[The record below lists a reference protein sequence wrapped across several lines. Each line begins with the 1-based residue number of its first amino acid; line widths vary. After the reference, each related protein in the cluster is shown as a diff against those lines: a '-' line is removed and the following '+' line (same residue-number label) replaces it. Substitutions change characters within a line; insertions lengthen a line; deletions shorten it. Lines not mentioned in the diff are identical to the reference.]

1 MSAHT
6 DGTSAASKRMF
17 GIFCVASY
25 LLSVSY
31 GTTFLLS
38 LLVAARGGN
47 EGDTG
52 AVISIA
58 MFSTVIAV
66 IFSGH
71 LTDLIGVVK
80 VMAISGIFLA
90 LACIGFALTPG
101 LGPPLLACGLLL
113 GLGWGIFYTLG
124 AIIVA
129 TMIEPTRRIK
139 YLALLSGCMMS
150 GIGTGPLIGR
160 LATAAG
166 TPIEAAF
173 YVAAAA
179 SVVGSI
185 IFLLLEKH
193 IRHGQ
198 RALGPAPVGRITLA
212 AARSVLTSNALFPI
226 VMVGLG
232 GCIFGAL
239 SSFQTSYAHFHKL
252 DYSLFFIGFMVVA
265 IICRLLVAGML
276 LKRDPYIA
284 AVLLSG
290 LIVVSILMFLLF
302 VDSQFSYLLAAIV
315 LGVGYGLTYSV
326 INGLAAND
334 APPDQISQSLL
345 LFSLSYIVGVFGF
358 PFLAGKFIVN
368 FGVPALLLSILVV
381 AIGNWM
387 VALARLIKRQRRVK
401 SQGSS
406 LAAGNLK
413 G

>member
-1 MSAHT
+1 MNAQT
-6 DGTSAASKRMF
+6 AGTSAASRHMF

-38 LLVAARGGN
+38 LLVATRGGN
-47 EGDTG
+47 EANSG

-58 MFSTVIAV
+58 MFSTIIAV

-80 VMAISGIFLA
+80 MMAISGILLA
-90 LACIGFALTPG
+90 LACVGFALVPG
-101 LGPPLLACGLLL
+101 LGWPLLACGLLL
-113 GLGWGIFYTLG
+113 GTGWGIFYTLG

-129 TMIEPTRRIK
+129 TMIEPLRRIK
-139 YLALLSGCMMS
+139 YMALLSGCMMS

-160 LATAAG
+160 VATAAG
-166 TPIEAAF
+166 ASIEAAF
-173 YVAAAA
+173 YAAAVA
-179 SVVGSI
+179 SVAGSM

-198 RALGPAPVGRITLA
+198 RSLGGAPAGRITLA
-212 AARSVLTSNALFPI
+212 AVRSVLTSNALFPI
-226 VMVGLG
+226 IMVGLG

-239 SSFQTSYAHFHKL
+239 SSFQTSYAHFHQL

-265 IICRLLVAGML
+265 IGCRLLVAGML
-276 LKRDPYIA
+276 VRRDPYVS
-284 AVLLSG
+284 AVMLSG
-290 LIVVSILMFLLF
+290 LTVLSIVMFLFF
-302 VDSQFSYLLAAIV
+302 VDSQFTYLLAAIV

-334 APPDQISQSLL
+334 APSGQISQSLL
-345 LFSLSYIVGVFGF
+345 LFSLSYIVGIFGF

-368 FGVPALLLSILVV
+368 FGVSALLLSILVI
-381 AIGNWM
+381 AIINWM
-387 VALARLIKRQRRVK
+387 VAITRLIKRHRRAK
-401 SQGSS
+401 KLGAS
-406 LAAGNLK
+406 LVT
-413 G
+413 